1 MTHLIKLAVGI
12 RDLDHL
18 RQSQAAR
25 AGAGPLRHLTRTA
38 PRRSPEIV
46 AAGSIH
52 WVIAGLLLAR
62 QRVTAI
68 TPATRADGTPC
79 TALMLDPGLVAVE
92 PRPVRPFQGWRYLE
106 PHAAPPD
113 LSADAC
119 DSEMPP
125 RLRAELR
132 ALCLL

>member
-1 MTHLIKLAVGI
+1 MTHLIKLAVGV
-12 RDLDHL
+12 RDIDHL
-18 RQSQAAR
+18 RQTQAAR
-25 AGAGPLRHLTRTA
+25 AAAGPLRHLTRNA
-38 PRRSPEIV
+38 PRRAPEIV

-62 QRVTAI
+62 QRVLDI
-68 TPATRADGTPC
+68 VPAARADGTPC
-79 TALMLDPGLVAVE
+79 IALMLDPALVAVE
-92 PRPVRPFQGWRYLE
+92 PRPVKPFQGWRYLE

-113 LSADAC
+113 LAAPASDH
-119 DSEMPP
+119 DMPP